1 MIKLELFRS
10 FGYRDDKSMVD
21 GTTLHSNTHIL
32 ARLYKSI
39 NELIK
44 NTFHFWEQIFSLK
57 KGLVASFSK
66 KKKMPISVE
75 LDLWSAPNRAIY

>member
-10 FGYRDDKSMVD
+10 FGYRDFSDSKSMVD

-57 KGLVASFSK
+57 KGLVASFNKEK
-66 KKKMPISVE
+66 KSQFQ
-75 LDLWSAPNRAIY
+75 WN